1 MAVTASDPVA
11 LSARANALRRLAARL
26 VECPVGGLA
35 ARADHETWLGPTA
48 DRCRDDIAAHV
59 QAINV
64 AIEDLYARARR
75 LDNQA
80 AAASPVR
87 GVS

>member
-1 MAVTASDPVA
+1 MSVTASDPVT
-11 LSARANALRRLAARL
+11 LTARAHALRRLAATL
-26 VECPVGGLA
+26 AECPLGSLA

-48 DRCRDDIAAHV
+48 DRCRADIATHV
-59 QAINV
+59 QAIDEAV
-64 AIEDLYARARR
+64 ADLYARARR

>member
-1 MAVTASDPVA
+1 MAVTASDPVT
-11 LSARANALRRLAARL
+11 LTARAQALRRLAAKL
-26 VECPVGGLA
+26 AECPVGGLA
-35 ARADHETWLGPTA
+35 ERANHETWLGPTA

-59 QAINV
+59 QAIND
-64 AIEDLYARARR
+64 AIADLYARARR
-75 LDNQA
+75 LENQA

>member
-1 MAVTASDPVA
+1 MAVTASDPVT
-11 LSARANALRRLAARL
+11 LTARANSLRRLAAKL
-26 VECPVGGLA
+26 AECPLGGLA
-35 ARADHETWLGPTA
+35 ERANHETWLGPTA
-48 DRCRDDIAAHV
+48 DRCRADIATHV
-59 QAINV
+59 QAIND
-64 AIEDLYARARR
+64 AIADLYARARR

>member
-1 MAVTASDPVA
+1 MAVTASDPVT
-11 LSARANALRRLAARL
+11 LIARATSLRRLAAQL
-26 VECPVGGLA
+26 ADCPVGGLA
-35 ARADHETWLGPTA
+35 QIADHETWLGPTA
-48 DRCRDDIAAHV
+48 DRCRADLAAHV
-59 QAINV
+59 AAIDA
-64 AIEDLYARARR
+64 AIADLYARARR

>member
-1 MAVTASDPVA
+1 MAATASDPIT
-11 LSARANALRRLAARL
+11 LTARANSLRRLAANL
-26 VECPVGGLA
+26 ADCPLGGLA
-35 ARADHETWLGPTA
+35 GRADHETWLGPTA

-59 QAINV
+59 QAVND
-64 AIEDLYARARR
+64 AIADLYARARR